1 MPEGLRAACAKWSP
15 RSEQQSS
22 RESTC
27 EDQAKE
33 GKRRTA
39 SCSAAFLST
48 SEEKLR
54 NVDQSASNDQFITK
68 GGRVAGPGE
77 TPILDVKIPGI
88 SKNIKVH
95 MRKFV

>member
-1 MPEGLRAACAKWSP
+1 
-15 RSEQQSS
+15 
-22 RESTC
+22 
-27 EDQAKE
+27 
-33 GKRRTA
+33 
-39 SCSAAFLST
+39 LST